1 VNGDRFGV
9 VWRAAV
15 LVFGALIAQVVA
27 SELEVDH
34 AIADLML
41 LVPLA
46 AGSLAGPDRGASFG
60 FASGIVYDLVL
71 RDTPFGLSALV
82 YALVGYAIGVAAG
95 WVMQP
100 RWWLH
105 VSLAIAGSLA
115 AMTLM
120 VVIDQVL
127 GSRYPMDDV
136 VRATVVVAL
145 WNAAL
150 ILPARRAVGWALGL
164 GRADR
169 YGLALP

>member
-1 VNGDRFGV
+1 MSSDRYGFW
-9 VWRAAV
+9 WRSAV
-15 LVFGALIAQVVA
+15 LVFGALLAQVVA
-27 SELEVDH
+27 SELQAFD

-60 FASGIVYDLVL
+60 FAAGIVYDLVL
-71 RDTPFGLSALV
+71 QDTPFGLSALV
-82 YALVGYAIGVAAG
+82 YALVGYAVGVAAG

-100 RWWLH
+100 KWWFH
-105 VSLAIAGSLA
+105 VGVAVVGSTV

-120 VVIDQVL
+120 VVVDQVL
-127 GSRYPMDDV
+127 GSRYPVDDV
-136 VRATVVVAL
+136 VRATAVVAA

-150 ILPARRAVGWALGL
+150 ILPARRLVGWALGL

-169 YGLALP
+169 YDLVLS